1 MPLLVS
7 PMDGKTPMQQIV
19 RDGIEIDRCP
29 VSGGIWLDAGE
40 LEKLL
45 ASVHRAATQDRE
57 EYHTYRQSHPQSAHP
72 QPQHAAPPPGA
83 HGYQGRPH
91 KYDDDYD
98 DYHHRKY
105 GRKSRLKSLL
115 DIFD

>member
-7 PMDGKTPMQQIV
+7 PIDGKTPMQQII

-29 VSGGIWLDAGE
+29 VSGGVWLDAGE

-45 ASVHRAATQDRE
+45 NGIQKAVYEDRE
-57 EYHTYRQSHPQSAHP
+57 DFVAYRQS
-72 QPQHAAPPPGA
+72 QPKPAAY
-83 HGYQGRPH
+83 HGRGY

-98 DYHHRKY
+98 DYYKRKY
-105 GRKSRLKSLL
+105 GSKSKLKKL
-115 DIFD
+115 FDLFD

>member
-7 PMDGKTPMQQIV
+7 PIDNATPMQQIV

-29 VSGGIWLDAGE
+29 VSGGVWLDRGE

-45 ASVHRAATQDRE
+45 EAVRAAAAADRE
-57 EYHTYRQSHPQSAHP
+57 EFVAYRAAHP
-72 QPQHAAPPPGA
+72 SRTTPPPPEHPA
-83 HGYQGRPH
+83 HARGYR
-91 KYDDDYD
+91 YDDDYD
-98 DYHHRKY
+98 DYYKRKY
-105 GRKSRLKSLL
+105 GKKSTLKSLL